1 MLKKIIKFIIKRK
14 IVSLIIALAVLGG
27 GYGIY
32 SLVFK
37 KGEETVYILA
47 RAEKGTITAS
57 ISGTGQISA
66 FNQIDVKSK
75 VSGDVIFVAVANGQE
90 VKTGDLLLQIGSR
103 DAQKAVRDAQ
113 TNLDSAKLALEKLK
127 KPADT
132 LSILQAEN
140 ALAQA
145 KESKRK
151 AENDL
156 QKAYDDGFNAVSNA
170 FLDFPTIITG
180 LEDIL
185 YKSTISVS
193 QWNIDWYASQSSTW
207 EQQKT
212 DTYKIGVNQAYTLAR
227 QQYNKNF
234 ENYKAVSRTSD
245 AQTLESLIM
254 ETYGTAKTIADAVKT
269 SNNFIDFVK
278 DVMTLHSITA
288 PSTVAAHQSSL
299 NTYTSKANSHLLNLL
314 AIKQTIEDS
323 KTAIANA
330 DRTIAEKIESLA
342 KLKAGADEL
351 DIQAQEL
358 AVQQKEN
365 ALLDA
370 KENLNDYSIR
380 APFDGIAAKI
390 NFKQGDTIS
399 VNSAAATMVTTY
411 HIAEISLNEIDAAK
425 IKTGQKAVLTF
436 DAIPDL
442 SVNGEVSEIDTIGE
456 ISFGVV
462 SYTVKIIFDSQEEL
476 IKPGMSMS
484 ASIITDTK
492 QDVLIIPN
500 SAVKSQG
507 DSHYVEIFDGPLASS
522 RDRQGFVS
530 DKAPRKQKV
539 EIGIASDEFTEIIFG
554 LNEGERV
561 VARTIFPVSAKPQT
575 SLSIAGFIS
584 D

>member
-299 NTYTSKANSHLLNLL
+299 NTYTSKANTHLLNLL
-314 AIKQTIEDS
+314 AIKQTIENS
-323 KTAIANA
+323 KTAITNA
-330 DRTIAEKIESLA
+330 DRTIAEKTESLA

-351 DIQAQEL
+351 DIQTQEL